1 MKTVLITGSSRG
13 IGRETAL
20 YFAKKG
26 WNVVIHGFR
35 HPEQL
40 DSLKKEICSMNVS
53 CMSFTGDIG
62 NHQFVSEMITQ
73 ALDYFGT
80 IDCLINNAGISKI
93 GLFTDASIEDW
104 YQMID
109 TNLTSVFS
117 TCQNILPHMIRNQSG
132 KIINIS
138 SVWGNVGASCEV
150 LYSTTKGGIN
160 ALTKA
165 LAKEVATGNI
175 QVNAIAF
182 GMIDTDMNREFSEED
197 VEMIREEIPADYI
210 ADPKEAA
217 QMIYHTA
224 TAPEYMTGQIITFSG
239 GWY

>member
-20 YFAKKG
+20 YFAKQG

-35 HPEQL
+35 HPEYL
-40 DSLKKEICSMNVS
+40 NSLAQEILSAGVS
-53 CMSFTGDIG
+53 CLSFIGDIS
-62 NHQFVSEMITQ
+62 QPDFVKDMITK
-73 ALDYFGT
+73 ALEHFHT
-80 IDCLINNAGISKI
+80 IDCLINNAGISQV
-93 GLFTDASIEDW
+93 GLFTDATTKDW
-104 YQMID
+104 YQILN

-117 TCQNILPHMIRNQSG
+117 TCHNILPHMIHRHSG

-138 SVWGNVGASCEV
+138 SIWGNVGASCEV
-150 LYSTTKGGIN
+150 LYSTTKGGVN
-160 ALTKA
+160 AFTKA
-165 LAKEVATGNI
+165 LAKEVAASNI

-182 GMIDTDMNREFSEED
+182 GMIDTDMNREFDEED
-197 VEMIREEIPADYI
+197 LALIKDEIPADYI

-217 QMIYHTA
+217 QMVYHTA
-224 TAPEYMTGQIITFSG
+224 TAPKYMTGQIITFSG

>member
-20 YFAKKG
+20 YFAKMG
-26 WNVVIHGFR
+26 WNVIIHGFR
-35 HPEQL
+35 HPNHL
-40 DSLKKEICSMNVS
+40 DSLKKEITALGGACL
-53 CMSFTGDIG
+53 SFVGDIG
-62 NHQFVSEMITQ
+62 DPSFVSSMIQ
-73 ALDYFGT
+73 EAFRHYPV
-80 IDCLINNAGISKI
+80 IDCLINNAGISKVGI
-93 GLFTDASIEDW
+93 FTDATTEDW
-104 YQMID
+104 YQMMN

-117 TCQNILPHMIRNQSG
+117 TCHNILPHMIQNQSG

-138 SVWGNVGASCEV
+138 SIWGNVGASCEV

-160 ALTKA
+160 AFTKA
-165 LAKEVATGNI
+165 LAKETATSNV

-182 GMIDTDMNREFSEED
+182 GMIDTEMNQDFDDKDLES
-197 VEMIREEIPADYI
+197 IKEEIPADYI
-210 ADPKEAA
+210 AKPKEAA

-224 TAPEYMTGQIITFSG
+224 TAPKYMTGQIITFSG